1 MKELGIEVIKCLKI
15 LLMAFIKE
23 LKLIGQSRKL

>member
-23 LKLIGQSRKL
+23 LKLIGKSRKL